1 MTSEY
6 SPAEH
11 QGESLAEDWNS
22 ELQQLESDR
31 DASLRDTQA
40 NSHSENS
47 QSDISKPSGGLEPEV
62 ASPQG
67 FSIPY
72 LVTAVAATGYGF
84 VVSLFA
90 EFRDEYGFGGWSLGF
105 LTAAGFFAGFVTQV
119 WLSHHADKG
128 RGQQMIRFGLLA
140 GVIAALWMAVSSDIY
155 QFVAARVLLGLG
167 AGLCGPP
174 IRKIIISRD
183 PKNMGKNLGKIS
195 AVDVFGF
202 TLGPVM
208 AAVIASFAGLRVPF
222 LVLATLFASVLLLVW
237 KEDLNSSVTKSERSE
252 GGIRLLLG
260 IPGVQGTLAASVAFY
275 GSIGVYEVSW
285 AQLLDDNGASTW
297 LVGIGFGLFVVPMVI
312 FAPLG
317 GRVTQKKGA
326 LKVIVWSV
334 ALATLCVLSYGWFD
348 ILWLLLAISAV
359 HAVADAFTLPGLQV
373 GIAASS
379 PEEHQATGQG
389 LMGGTGLVIAGVIG
403 LAGGPIYDYGGPEML
418 FSLGALVM
426 ITSLIFA
433 IYRSLDPSVRSAA
446 TGH

>member
-1 MTSEY
+1 MTLREEQH
-6 SPAEH
+6 P
-11 QGESLAEDWNS
+11 D
-22 ELQQLESDR
+22 LEAD
-31 DASLRDTQA
+31 
-40 NSHSENS
+40 
-47 QSDISKPSGGLEPEV
+47 EPEV
-62 ASPQG
+62 Q
-67 FSIPY
+67 IPSDTSEPSAEEPVAQRFGTLY

-90 EFRDEYGFGGWSLGF
+90 EFRNEYGFGGWSLGG
-105 LTAAGFFAGFVTQV
+105 LTAAGFFAGFATQV

-140 GVIAALWMAVSSDIY
+140 GVIAALWMAAASDIY
-155 QFVAARVLLGLG
+155 QFVAARILLGLG

-183 PKNMGKNLGKIS
+183 PKNMGKNLGTVS

-222 LVLATLFASVLLLVW
+222 LVLAGIFSAVLLLIW
-237 KEDLNSSVTKSERSE
+237 RKDLSCPITETSRKE

-260 IPGVQGTLAASVAFY
+260 IPGIQGMLAASIAFY

-285 AQLLDDNGASTW
+285 AQLLDDNGAATW
-297 LVGIGFGLFVVPMVI
+297 FVGIAFGLFTVPMII
-312 FAPLG
+312 FAPMG
-317 GRVTQKKGA
+317 GRITQQKGA

-334 ALATLCVLSYGWFD
+334 ALATLCVLAYGWFD
-348 ILWLLLAISAV
+348 ILWLLVTISAV

-373 GIAASS
+373 GIAANS
-379 PEEHQATGQG
+379 PAEHQATGQG
-389 LMGGTGLVIAGVIG
+389 LMGGTGLVVAGVIG

-426 ITSLIFA
+426 VTSLIFA
-433 IYRSLDPSVRSAA
+433 IYRSLDPTVRFAA
-446 TGH
+446 AGH